1 MTYFIRILLLFLGFA
16 TSTVIFAQTP
26 QTPEKPQLPVE
37 PVSPPVP
44 VTPQTP
50 QQPVIPVANTQKND
64 TTRISRKSYEFTRVT
79 TQPVIDG
86 EPFEDFWK
94 DIPEAH
100 NFIQLEPTNGVPER
114 DTHKTVVK
122 VAYDNNA
129 LYVAG
134 YMYDNEPERILRQFS
149 QRDDINAQADI
160 FGFYLNT
167 YNNQINQTR
176 FFATS
181 ANSFGDAI
189 VENSNEDFTYN
200 VVFSSE
206 ASIDGK
212 GWYVEMKIPY
222 RTLRFPEIDV
232 QNWSFNAYRR
242 IRHLNEEYT
251 FNFVDITLGNAT
263 QYDAIVTGVKD
274 IKPPLRLNLYPY
286 ASVIS
291 NFNNG
296 VNETVYN
303 AGMDIKYGIS
313 DSFTL
318 DATLIPDFGQVAFD
332 AVELNLGPFEQVFG
346 ENRAFFTEG
355 TDLFSKGDLFFSR
368 RIGQRPTGAGN
379 LNLVANEEIVKNP
392 ELANLLNSVK
402 VTGRTKDRLGIGV
415 LNAITER
422 TEAKIRNMDDGTVRN
437 KTTEPLTNYNV
448 LVFDQ
453 QFGQNSSVFIT
464 NTSTLRNGSFTDA
477 LATAVG
483 TNLNNS
489 KGSQNLRSEFKLS
502 NRFTPTGTV
511 TGVSTENVWRK
522 TSGNWRPTIG
532 HFFTSKDYNINDLGV
547 NFRNDFHTFQGDMQ
561 YVQFTPQGIF
571 NRWNVNY
578 RTRHRR
584 VASTGIHTGT
594 TFEINPFFFT
604 RERFAFGATANYST
618 ASKDQ
623 FESRIPN
630 LLTRYNSSVS
640 MNGFISS
647 DFRKRFALDARV
659 NYFSRFNDDE
669 VFYSYNINPRFRFSD
684 KFLLIYSFNWTK
696 SENRDSFV
704 ALVNNSQNAILSAR
718 DMHTL
723 EHNMQGNYNFDNRQ
737 AISLSFRNFW
747 SRASFSTDFQQLN
760 NDGILVDST
769 YTPPAGTSP
778 DANFNIWNVDLAY
791 RLRIGWGSEL
801 TLLYRNS
808 IFNRDSQG
816 SISYQESLNN
826 LLQQPANHNISLR
839 FIYFIDF
846 NDTKEWINSI

>member
-453 QFGQNSSVFIT
+453 QFGRNSSVFIT

-760 NDGILVDST
+760 SDGNLVDST

-826 LLQQPANHNISLR
+826 LLQKPANHNISLR

>member
-437 KTTEPLTNYNV
+437 MTTEPLTNYNV

-704 ALVNNSQNAILSAR
+704 ALANNSQNAILSAR

>member
-16 TSTVIFAQTP
+16 TSTMISAQTP
-26 QTPEKPQLPVE
+26 QTPETPQLPVE
-37 PVSPPVP
+37 PASPPVP

-50 QQPVIPVANTQKND
+50 QQSVIPVANTQKND

-134 YMYDNEPERILRQFS
+134 YMYDNEPDRILRQFS

-181 ANSFGDAI
+181 ANSLGDAI

-303 AGMDIKYGIS
+303 AGMDVKYGIS
-313 DSFTL
+313 DAFTL
-318 DATLIPDFGQVAFD
+318 DVTLIPDFGQVAFD

-453 QFGQNSSVFIT
+453 QFGRNSSVFIT

-760 NDGILVDST
+760 SDGNLVDST

>member
-437 KTTEPLTNYNV
+437 MTTEPLTNYNV

-704 ALVNNSQNAILSAR
+704 ALANNSQNAILSAR

-826 LLQQPANHNISLR
+826 LLQKPANHNISLR

>member
-453 QFGQNSSVFIT
+453 QFGRNSSVFIT

-704 ALVNNSQNAILSAR
+704 ALANNSQNAILSAR

-760 NDGILVDST
+760 SDGNLVDST

-826 LLQQPANHNISLR
+826 LLQKPANHNISLR